1 MPNDTRSAFQ
11 QQLVEAL
18 IESKAF
24 NIPALGATLSKFGE
38 RAALHGESIAV
49 IINKHS
55 MWACGNPGPDLNI
68 LQGGGPKT
76 GP

>member
-1 MPNDTRSAFQ
+1 MSNDTRSAFQ

-18 IESKAF
+18 VESKAF
-24 NIPALGATLSKFGE
+24 NIAALGSTLSKFGE

-55 MWACGNPGPDLNI
+55 IWACGNPGPDLNI
-68 LQGGGPKT
+68 LQGGGPTT